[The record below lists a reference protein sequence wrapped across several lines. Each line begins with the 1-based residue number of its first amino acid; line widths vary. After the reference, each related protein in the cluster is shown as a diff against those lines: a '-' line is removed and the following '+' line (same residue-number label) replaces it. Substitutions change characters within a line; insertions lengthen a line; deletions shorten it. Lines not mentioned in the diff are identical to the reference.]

1 MILRSRAKIKQPDAY
16 KTMNSGKTI
25 LITGA
30 TDGLGKLMAM
40 RLAARGDRV
49 LLHGRN
55 PAKGRAVVAEIRQAT
70 GNQELHYYNADL
82 ASLRQARELAAAVVR
97 DQPRLDV
104 LVNNAG
110 IGPVSTDS
118 PRRESPDGNELFFA
132 VNYLSGCVLALALLP
147 LLRESAPARIVNVA
161 SIGQQALD
169 FDDVM
174 LRSSYDDARAYRQSK
189 LAQIMFTFDLAGD
202 LEGSGISVNC
212 LHPATL
218 MNTAMVSNSKYFPAA
233 MTTTEQGA
241 DALEQL
247 ILSPQLAGVTGA
259 FYNGLDQAQAHAQA
273 YDPAAR
279 KNLRHLT
286 EAALTKVLGGKP

>member
-1 MILRSRAKIKQPDAY
+1 MSNR
-16 KTMNSGKTI
+16 KTFF
-25 LITGA
+25 ITGA
-30 TDGLGKLMAM
+30 TDGLGKLVAQ

-55 PAKGRAVVAEIRQAT
+55 PAKGKTVIEELRNAT
-70 GNQELHYYNADL
+70 GNGDLHYFNADL
-82 ASLRQARELAAAVVR
+82 ASLRQTRELAAAIIKS
-97 DQPRLDV
+97 QPRLDV

-118 PRRESPDGNELFFA
+118 PRRETVDGNEMFFA
-132 VNYLSGCVLALALLP
+132 VNYLSGCVLARELLP
-147 LLRESAPARIVNVA
+147 LLHNSAPARIVNVA

-174 LRSSYDDARAYRQSK
+174 LKKAYDDARAYRQSK
-189 LAQIMFTFDLAGD
+189 LAQIMFTIELAEELKD
-202 LEGSGISVNC
+202 RGITVNC

-218 MNTAMVSNSKYFPAA
+218 MNTAMVRNSKVLPAP

-247 ILSPQLAGVTGA
+247 ILSPKLATVTGA
-259 FYNGLDQAQAHAQA
+259 FYNSMEPGKANDQA
-273 YDPAAR
+273 YDAAAR
-279 KNLRHLT
+279 SRLRDLT
-286 EAALTKVLGGKP
+286 NALIRLR